1 MMRTFQ
7 LVLLLL
13 ATIGAWTAVSATWAD
28 DCAQEWG
35 PKVGTVMPAIAAPD
49 QDGVQRG
56 LLDIQG
62 ENGVLILFNRSA
74 DW

>member
-1 MMRTFQ
+1 MRTFQ
-7 LVLLLL
+7 LRAVFLML
-13 ATIGAWTAVSATWAD
+13 ATIAAPAAWAD
-28 DCAQEWG
+28 DYAQEWG
-35 PKVGTVMPAIAAPD
+35 PKVGSAMPAFAAPD

-56 LLDIQG
+56 LVDIQG